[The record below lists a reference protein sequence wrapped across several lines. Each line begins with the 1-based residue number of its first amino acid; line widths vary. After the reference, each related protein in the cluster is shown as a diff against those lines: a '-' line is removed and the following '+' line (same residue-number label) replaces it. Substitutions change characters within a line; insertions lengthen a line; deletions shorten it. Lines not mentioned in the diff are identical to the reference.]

1 MTIHYAKI
9 LNELGQCEVGIGSNF
24 KFYESIGMTQLDVEQ
39 SDIDN
44 NWYLKELCP
53 HKSKEDKER
62 EKHERI
68 LKLSVTKS
76 DFFDATIKAFGLDD
90 TDLLPIVSNIIAQVE
105 VPEVMKKIAINN
117 FKNAKDFYRNHEI
130 FNVLAGKPIV
140 INEQLTITITSEQF
154 DKYFDKASQHDAD
167 AYKELLPEVENN
179 NEL

>member
-1 MTIHYAKI
+1 MEIKALLKKPYTDKQRMDFI
-9 LNELGQCEVGIGSNF
+9 
-24 KFYESIGMTQLDVEQ
+24 VEQ
-39 SDIDN
+39 NHNSGYEIRETETELQALG
-44 NWYLKELCP
+44 YTKE
-53 HKSKEDKER
+53 ER
-62 EKHERI
+62 EEQEQERI
-68 LKLSVTKS
+68 QELSVTKS

-90 TDLLPIVSNIIAQVE
+90 TDLLPIISNIIAQVE

-154 DKYFDKASQHDAD
+154 DRYFDKASRYDPD